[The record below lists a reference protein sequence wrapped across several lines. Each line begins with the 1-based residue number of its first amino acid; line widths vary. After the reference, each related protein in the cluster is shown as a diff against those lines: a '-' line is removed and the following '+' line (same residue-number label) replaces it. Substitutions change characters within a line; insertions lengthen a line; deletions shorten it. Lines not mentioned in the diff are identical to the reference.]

1 LKTEIYRLSDQAVME
16 VFDDG
21 ALIMKLNDLTLTEL
35 NSTARD
41 ILLQIDGSNEIKRV
55 AEFIATEYGIDV
67 AVAEQ
72 DIRELY
78 ASLYEQGILES
89 N

>member
-1 LKTEIYRLSDQAVME
+1 ME

-55 AEFIATEYGIDV
+55 AEFIATD
-67 AVAEQ
+67 
-72 DIRELY
+72 
-78 ASLYEQGILES
+78 
-89 N
+89 

>member
-1 LKTEIYRLSDQAVME
+1 MKTEIYRLSDQAVME

-55 AEFIATEYGIDV
+55 AEFIATEYGIDI

>member
-55 AEFIATEYGIDV
+55 AEFIATEYGIDI

>member
-1 LKTEIYRLSDQAVME
+1 MKTEIYRLSDQAVME

>member
-1 LKTEIYRLSDQAVME
+1 LSDQAVME

-55 AEFIATEYGIDV
+55 AEFIATEYGIDI